1 MNGWT
6 DENVALLKKLWAD
19 NLSAGEIAKQMRG
32 FSRNAIIGKAN
43 RLGLSGR
50 AKPSQPQ
57 RIVYKAPPVPRAPHQ
72 NNGLSFKGARPPV
85 QPLVTGPGHSPGSKP
100 PTPVEMP
107 DAPPGSYAA
116 PLTELGAHQ
125 CRWPLG
131 RMLDPPGLF
140 CGEPLDEDRDH
151 TLPPYCAEHLMRS
164 RPRDG
169 AKKKTSAAEL
179 ARSLRRFA

>member
-1 MNGWT
+1 MSWT
-6 DENVALLKKLWAD
+6 PDRVELLKNLYQEG
-19 NLSAGEIAKQMRG
+19 LSASQIAKQLG
-32 FSRNAIIGKAN
+32 GVSRNAVCGKVH

-50 AKPSQPQ
+50 ATPSKPQ
-57 RIVYKAPPVPRAPHQ
+57 RTVYKAPPVPRAPHQ

-100 PTPVEMP
+100 PTPVETP
-107 DAPPGSYAA
+107 TTKPGSYAA

-169 AKKKTSAAEL
+169 AKKTSAAEL